1 MALLQGEGGHQE
13 VVASFQGVEVVTFQ
27 GVACGEP
34 VVVQWSWLDM
44 LQLFWK
50 KIHSDQLGQMHHY
63 MILLRNMQMISLW
76 GLKEMIKIN
85 NYKFA
90 CSKMTQ
96 NLWWINFYSQSPLM
110 SSGNLFCGDNIL

>member
-44 LQLFWK
+44 LQL
-50 KIHSDQLGQMHHY
+50 SDQL
-63 MILLRNMQMISLW
+63 
-76 GLKEMIKIN
+76 
-85 NYKFA
+85 
-90 CSKMTQ
+90 
-96 NLWWINFYSQSPLM
+96 NFEPVLPST
-110 SSGNLFCGDNIL
+110 